1 MSVEHTL
8 RELQL
13 CELELVK
20 AVLEICQRHRLTV
33 FMMGGTFLGA
43 VRHKGFIPWDDD
55 VDLGMSR
62 KDYETFLRVAPQE
75 LPRGY
80 VLRHFEKDPDM
91 AYYPAQVVDPGFEI
105 LDTSAQV
112 AKTRSA
118 WIDLF
123 PLDGMPKTKLG
134 CFFHKYR
141 LLYLRMMLK
150 FSQFS
155 QVVAVN
161 LSHRPLH
168 ERILIAVGKHLH
180 LESRLDTHKRMA
192 LIDRCLKKYP
202 YEGSNQVVNFM
213 GAYKFREMF
222 PKAIYDHLAEYP
234 FESLTLLAPAD
245 YDAVLSQMYG
255 DYMTPPPKDE
265 KNKHGTVTGSAGEET
280 P

>member
-1 MSVEHTL
+1 MEHTL

-13 CELELVK
+13 CELQLVK
-20 AVLEICQRHRLTV
+20 AVLSIWERHQLTV
-33 FMMGGTFLGA
+33 FMRGGTFLGA

-62 KDYETFLRVAPQE
+62 EDYETFLRVAPQE
-75 LPRGY
+75 LPQGY
-80 VLRHFEKDPDM
+80 ILRHFAKDPDM
-91 AYYPAQVVDPGFEI
+91 PYYPAQVVDPSFEI
-105 LDTSAQV
+105 LDTSAQI

-123 PLDGMPKTKLG
+123 PLDGMPKGKMG

-161 LSHRPLH
+161 LAHRPLH

-180 LESRLDTHKRMA
+180 LESRLDTNKRMH
-192 LIDRCLKKYP
+192 LIDRCLRKYP
-202 YEGSNQVVNFM
+202 YETASQVVNFM

-222 PKAIYDHLAEYP
+222 PKKIYDSLSEYP
-234 FESLTLLAPAD
+234 FEDLQLLAPSD
-245 YDAVLSQMYG
+245 YDTVLRQMYG
-255 DYMTPPPKDE
+255 DYMTPPPQNE
-265 KNKHGTVTGSAGEET
+265 QNKHGTVTGDTGKDT